1 MMKNEQQENK
11 IVSINR
17 KLYHNFEVLE
27 LYEAGIV
34 LKGSEVKS
42 IREGKIDIKDAFC
55 VIKKNEIWLVNSRIA
70 EYEKSS
76 HVKTPIDRER
86 KLLFHKA
93 EIKRLIGKISER
105 GYVLKPTKVYFNNHG
120 LVKIEI
126 ALCKYK
132 KKYDRREEIK
142 EKEINRELLRAKKG
156 MFE

>member
-1 MMKNEQQENK
+1 MGKNQQQGNK
-11 IVSINR
+11 VVTINK
-17 KLYHNFEVLE
+17 KLYHNFEILE

-55 VIKKNEIWLVNSRIA
+55 IIKKNEVWLINSRIA

-76 HVKTPIDRER
+76 HTKIPIDRER
-86 KLLFHKA
+86 KLLLHKK

-105 GYVLKPTKVYFNNHG
+105 GYVLKPTKVYFNNRG
-120 LVKIEI
+120 FVKIEI

-132 KKYDRREEIK
+132 KKYDRRKEIK
-142 EKEINRELLRAKKG
+142 EKEMDRELLRAKKG
-156 MFE
+156 MF